1 MTLFVLLTIVSFLR
15 TLLIIMVIW
24 YGFRL
29 VSRYVLPLLM
39 NKTMKNMQSR
49 MEEQFRQQQRS
60 QRSEGEVTLENNR
73 NKNNPAKTNEGEYV
87 DFEEVE

>member
-15 TLLIIMVIW
+15 TLFILVVVW

-29 VSRYVLPLLM
+29 VSRYVLPHLM

>member
-60 QRSEGEVTLENNR
+60 QRSEGEVTLENKR
-73 NKNNPAKTNEGEYV
+73 NKNNPAKNNEGEYV

>member
-15 TLLIIMVIW
+15 TLFILVVVW

-73 NKNNPAKTNEGEYV
+73 NKNHPAKNSEGEYV

>member
-1 MTLFVLLTIVSFLR
+1 MTLFVLLNIVSFLR